1 MQDRKFW
8 KHPDV
13 VYISS
18 RWSCYT
24 NHSVIEQ
31 IKLSLSDKQLEMF
44 RNTCFG
50 YFLDLPKSS
59 TQLQLIHCLINRELK
74 HTPDDV
80 FAIEINNKKLFFGL
94 REFGIVTGLN
104 CVSDDTSINVPN
116 SRCSLMSSYFPEK
129 ITVPKSHL
137 RALFLAKKFI
147 DDDSAVSLAVLHFI
161 NDFLFSYED
170 NEYQISNRDFYL
182 VESGKFNSYP
192 WGLDVYKKLSD
203 SVRHELKSTHK
214 YYRIGGLPLALQIW
228 IFECCSKVDED
239 IAIRVADSIPRIL
252 NWKTIAESPWLKYIE
267 KCLFMP
273 TKNKAFVQS

>member
-1 MQDRKFW
+1 
-8 KHPDV
+8 
-13 VYISS
+13 
-18 RWSCYT
+18 
-24 NHSVIEQ
+24 
-31 IKLSLSDKQLEMF
+31 MF

-104 CVSDDTSINVPN
+104 CVGDGTSINVPN
-116 SRCSLMSSYFPEK
+116 SRCSLMSSYFLEK

-147 DDDSAVSLAVLHFI
+147 DDDSAVSLAVLYFI

-239 IAIRVADSIPRIL
+239 IAVRVADSIPRIL

-273 TKNKAFVQS
+273 TKNKVFVQS